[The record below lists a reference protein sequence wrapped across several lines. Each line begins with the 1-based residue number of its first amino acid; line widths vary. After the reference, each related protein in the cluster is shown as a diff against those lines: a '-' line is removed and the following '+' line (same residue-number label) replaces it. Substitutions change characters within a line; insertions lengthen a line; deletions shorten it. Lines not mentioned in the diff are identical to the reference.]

1 LAGAAFALFSR
12 MANDEEKTEKIRTI
26 VSDDA
31 LGYVGMGR
39 EEHSGENSP
48 EPIDEL
54 EDELADNKP
63 EDLK

>member
-1 LAGAAFALFSR
+1 
-12 MANDEEKTEKIRTI
+12 MANDEDKTEKIRAI
-26 VSDDA
+26 VSDDS
-31 LGYVGMGR
+31 LGYIGMGR

-63 EDLK
+63 EDITSS